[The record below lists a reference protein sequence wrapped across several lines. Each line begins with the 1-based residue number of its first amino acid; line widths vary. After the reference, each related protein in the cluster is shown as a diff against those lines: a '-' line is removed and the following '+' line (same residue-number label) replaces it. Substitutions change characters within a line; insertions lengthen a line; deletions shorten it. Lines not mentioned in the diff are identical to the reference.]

1 MSISA
6 SGASE
11 QSSASFN
18 VVRFASEFTSDP
30 NAVRLNDAVCM
41 VLGDEISLVDA
52 VVSGEIYD
60 LLLKWRTA
68 EQGFEIIE
76 TR

>member
-1 MSISA
+1 MAYSA
-6 SGASE
+6 SGATE
-11 QSSASFN
+11 QSSATFN
-18 VVRFASEFTSDP
+18 VVRFASEFISDP
-30 NAVRLNDAVCM
+30 NAVRLNDAVCR
-41 VLGDEISLVDA
+41 VSGDEISLVDA

-76 TR
+76 IR